1 MVWVKAWLL
10 YFAVAD
16 SMLTVAVNLG
26 LLPQFVFVP
35 YLIDGAGR
43 MNPVIGV
50 LPSAGRPQVVVM
62 KNSSPGPCE
71 GPAFDKCCDLFFRDD
86 PVCHRDL
93 GPSGPS
99 GGVSAVDRILC
110 HQSSVLDQHLHG
122 FPGSR

>member
-43 MNPVIGV
+43 MKFCRVRGGPKV
-50 LPSAGRPQVVVM
+50 L
-62 KNSSPGPCE
+62 
-71 GPAFDKCCDLFFRDD
+71 
-86 PVCHRDL
+86 
-93 GPSGPS
+93 
-99 GGVSAVDRILC
+99 
-110 HQSSVLDQHLHG
+110 
-122 FPGSR
+122 